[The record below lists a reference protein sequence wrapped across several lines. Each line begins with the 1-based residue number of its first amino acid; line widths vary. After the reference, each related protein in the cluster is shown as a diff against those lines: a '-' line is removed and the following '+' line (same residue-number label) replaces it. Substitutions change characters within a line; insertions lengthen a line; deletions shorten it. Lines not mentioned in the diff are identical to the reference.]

1 LKSKVKEEIAIF
13 GSIVKWI
20 LLASLVGVLVGMSTS
35 IFLSLLNLGISITA
49 RQQYY
54 YLLLPAAFFVSS
66 ALVMYLAPDAKG
78 HGTEKV
84 IEAVNKYSG
93 RIKARVIPV
102 KLLATIVTIAAGG
115 SAGKEGPA
123 AQIGAGLSS
132 SFADL
137 IRLGEHD
144 HKKLVICGIS
154 AGFAAVFGTPIAG
167 AIFGVEVLVVG
178 GIMYEVLLP
187 SFVAGIVGYHTAASL
202 GTTFFQ
208 QTIPFSQ
215 VYNGQFLLEVMLSGV
230 FFGLCSVLLI
240 EAIILGEKL
249 SERLKLWDPLKGI
262 VGGTLLVFLT
272 LLVSA
277 KYLGLGIPQ
286 ITTALQGEKMMWYD
300 FILKTLYTT
309 ITLNFGGS
317 GGIITP
323 IFFIGSSAGNVFAQV
338 MGLDIAVF
346 SAIGLVSVLAG
357 AANTPIAASIMAVEL
372 FGPQIGP
379 YAALACII
387 SFLMTGHRSV
397 YPSQTL
403 GMRKSD
409 SVTVKLGRD
418 IDDACPKTDMKT
430 SEIKRS
436 IRKLGRVGKKDRK
449 P

>member
-1 LKSKVKEEIAIF
+1 MKNKVKEEIAIF
-13 GSIVKWI
+13 GSVVKWVA
-20 LLASLVGVLVGMSTS
+20 LASFVGVIVGISTS
-35 IFLSLLNLGISITA
+35 VFLSLLNLGISLSA
-49 RQQYY
+49 NQQYY
-54 YLLLPAAFFVSS
+54 YTLLPVAFFLSA
-66 ALVMYLAPDAKG
+66 ALVKYLAPDAKG

-102 KLLATIVTIAAGG
+102 KLLSTIITIAAGG

-132 SFADL
+132 SFADI
-137 IRLGEHD
+137 IRLKEHD

-154 AGFAAVFGTPIAG
+154 AGFASVFGTPIAG

-202 GTTFFQ
+202 GTTFLQ
-208 QTIPFSQ
+208 QDIIFSQ
-215 VYNGQFLLEVMLSGV
+215 AYGGKFLFEVMLSGV

-240 EAIILGEKL
+240 ETIGLGERV
-249 SERLKLWDPLKGI
+249 SDRLKLWEPMKGV
-262 VGGTLLVFLT
+262 VGGIFLVFLT

-286 ITTALQGEKMMWYD
+286 ITSALQGEKMMWYD
-300 FILKTLYTT
+300 FALKSLYTS

-323 IFFIGSSAGNVFAQV
+323 IFFIGSTAGNVFAQF
-338 MGLDIAVF
+338 MSLDIATF

-372 FGPQIGP
+372 FGPEIGP

-403 GMRKSD
+403 AVRKAE

-418 IDDACPKTDMKT
+418 IEDACPKTDMKT
-430 SEIKRS
+430 GEITRS
-436 IRKLGRVGKKDRK
+436 IRKLGRLGKKDRK